1 MPLHDYIRQIYQ
13 EAGDSAYIIRFL
25 YFVIGKYVKRVEFL
39 AGDHK
44 AEPLITGILEN
55 VKTKERYYS
64 LADFYTKATGNP
76 ISMTDISIFKKVNVT
91 QSYSVWRMVCNV
103 KEHQILEFFDQKY
116 RAFLM
121 YRDIRSR
128 VRAYANFD
136 TEKEIKLL
144 HNDTEFTLT
153 HSSLDCKYGSEK
165 SLELLEE
172 FENGTVE
179 ELYYRGRDGQ
189 YLISV

>member
-13 EAGDSAYIIRFL
+13 EAGDSAYIVRFL
-25 YFVIGKYVKRVEFL
+25 YFVIGKHIKRVEFL
-39 AGDHK
+39 AGGHK
-44 AEPLITGILEN
+44 AEPLITGVLEN

-144 HNDTEFTLT
+144 HNEYEFTLNHT
-153 HSSLDCKYGSEK
+153 SLYCKDDPQK
-165 SLELLEE
+165 SLALLEE
-172 FENGTVE
+172 YEDGTVT
-179 ELYYRGRDGQ
+179 ELYYCGRDGQ